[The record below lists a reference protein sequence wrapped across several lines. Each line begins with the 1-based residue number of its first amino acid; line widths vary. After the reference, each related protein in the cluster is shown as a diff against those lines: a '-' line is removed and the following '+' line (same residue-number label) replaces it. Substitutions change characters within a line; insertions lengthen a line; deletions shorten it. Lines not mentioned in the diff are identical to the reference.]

1 MKILQQE
8 SEKLKLNATNIKS
21 QLIDSNKKLIQLKKS
36 KKTFIRKESER
47 KNRIGEESRIEAPFK
62 SFGRSVGNVA
72 SRIAKAPMSFFDKI
86 KEFFGLVLAGI
97 ILKNL
102 PSIIESIKTFFDRNP
117 WIISGTKFVLEA
129 IGKGILGIIDIVNFF
144 TESKQK
150 DTKRNLKE
158 IKDEL
163 STLDGEQDKLLSD
176 IDAEI
181 RGANLDSQEESSD
194 TTPIEPSEPPTQPE
208 LTPNPPKSTPISP
221 VQQNSAQ
228 AVTPVQKM
236 QKGGTVGGQ
245 QSSSR
250 SSTSASLAT
259 KGSQRDSNSF
269 VKFGTNVKLQ
279 RALLRKDNINKRNFA
294 DVVDKLKEAQGLVV
308 VGSGSTTRT
317 TPNTPNTPSTTTPIT
332 SGSYVVSGGSLPSN
346 YVNTPDYG
354 EPRGTYNH
362 AGEDYPIAQ
371 GTPISM
377 VVPGT
382 VRQAGFSGG
391 AAGGNVLITHEDGK
405 ETRYLHL
412 SQINVKKGDSVK
424 SGQVIALTGGTP
436 GTKGAGRSSGPHLHL
451 EFYET
456 TVSGYSDPKPYA
468 DKYFRFG
475 GNVTAKKSNSSNQ
488 GGPDL
493 MPVRLNRSIG
503 EDMSDGENST
513 VALQRIFVIKKQ
525 VVPMP
530 IPLG

>member
-72 SRIAKAPMSFFDKI
+72 SRIAKGPMSFFDKI

-117 WIISGTKFVLEA
+117 WIISGTKFILET

-150 DTKRNLKE
+150 DTKSNLKK

-176 IDAEI
+176 IDTEI
-181 RGANLDSQEESSD
+181 RRANLDSQEESSN
-194 TTPIEPSEPPTQPE
+194 TTPIEPSEPPTQLE
-208 LTPNPPKSTPISP
+208 LTPPKSTPISP

-228 AVTPVQKM
+228 TVTPIQKM

-317 TPNTPNTPSTTTPIT
+317 TPNTPSTTTPIT
-332 SGSYVVSGGSLPSN
+332 SVVSGGSLPSN

-382 VRQAGFSGG
+382 VRQAGFDPG

-436 GTKGAGRSSGPHLHL
+436 GTKGAGRSTGPHLHL
-451 EFYET
+451 EYYES

-488 GGPDL
+488 GGSEL
-493 MPVRLNRSIG
+493 TPVRLNRSIG